1 MERRFLLW
9 FQFSLQ
15 LYLEYL
21 DREGI
26 VNTVAMACSGLY
38 AEGRAAATGA
48 KPWHVLCYQDWQESR
63 GSYSSSSSCYSFKPE
78 LPLARAVWVNHA
90 GRVTVV
96 VLRLKP
102 TQPGDF
108 AGPGPKLPS
117 MVLSPPADNPGSGL
131 KVFFVLVVFSSFTV
145 TVASCH
151 GHCPVL
157 TVTRRKG
164 WFSYRK
170 SISWIMYVFFVSSA
184 RFTNRDPPSICL

>member
-1 MERRFLLW
+1 MFVPFKLLSRLTRKPRFLLV
-9 FQFSLQ
+9 QFKLLQ
-15 LYLEYL
+15 L
-21 DREGI
+21 
-26 VNTVAMACSGLY
+26 
-38 AEGRAAATGA
+38 
-48 KPWHVLCYQDWQESR
+48 Q
-63 GSYSSSSSCYSFKPE
+63 PE
-78 LPLARAVWVNHA
+78 LPLARAALVNHA
-90 GRVTVV
+90 VRVTVV